1 MCMKDTEYTF
11 AVARIRANETYL
23 LDKSAMEQLLAAP
36 DMRSALQLLADKGW
50 DTGGAL
56 EDPNAMLRR
65 QTEEMWGLL
74 TQVAPEPRELS
85 FLTAKNDFHNCKA
98 ALKSLVSNQS
108 PESYWLIPNTVPVD
122 MIWDAV
128 SNQNFSRLPSE
139 MQQAAQE
146 AYRLL
151 VRASDGQRADT
162 LLDRA
167 ALEAVKGR
175 ADETGSDFAKRLAEL
190 MCATANLKIALR
202 AAHTGRG
209 DGFLQEALCECETLR
224 KSALIAAAGRGV
236 QELTQY
242 LSETAYADCVQAFS
256 KSFAAF
262 EKWCDDLLMEQLDG
276 ARRVSFGLAPLVSYY
291 VARDSEIKNIRI
303 LLSCKRL
310 GLPAEQIRERMR
322 EAYV

>member
-1 MCMKDTEYTF
+1 MH
-11 AVARIRANETYL
+11 
-23 LDKSAMEQLLAAP
+23 
-36 DMRSALQLLADKGW
+36 
-50 DTGGAL
+50 
-56 EDPNAMLRR
+56 PN
-65 QTEEMWGLL
+65 
-74 TQVAPEPRELS
+74 S
-85 FLTAKNDFHNCKA
+85 
-98 ALKSLVSNQS
+98 
-108 PESYWLIPNTVPVD
+108 VPVKL
-122 MIWDAV
+122 IWEAV
-128 SNQNFSRLPSE
+128 SNRSFSRLPTQ
-139 MQQAAQE
+139 MQQPGQL
-146 AYRLL
+146 AYELL
-151 VRASDGQRADT
+151 VRASDGQRADA

-167 ALEAVKGR
+167 ALETAKGR
-175 ADETGSDFAKRLAEL
+175 AEETGSKFAIRLAEL

-224 KSALIAAAGRGV
+224 KSALIAVAGRGV

-242 LSETAYADCVQAFS
+242 LSETTYADCVQAFS

-276 ARRVSFGLAPLVSYY
+276 ARRVSFGLAPLVAYY